1 MNNSSFSED
10 DFVEIPIEKL
20 REDVL
25 NGIIDEFI
33 LQEGTDYGQVEY
45 SLDEKRDQVKQQI
58 YNGRAIIVFN
68 QKTETCSVI
77 PADRRKIK

>member
-1 MNNSSFSED
+1 MNNIGFSGED
-10 DFVEIPIEKL
+10 FIEIPIEKL
-20 REDVL
+20 REEVL

-58 YNGRAIIVFN
+58 YSGKAIIVFN
-68 QKTETCSVI
+68 QKTESCSVVT
-77 PADRRKIK
+77 ADRRKIK